1 MPSPSR
7 AALGLALTTIPL
19 PRGGVG
25 GAEYPGYPRR
35 EQAEVVTYGD
45 LYKERETQRLEQQ
58 VHQLVDRITEL
69 ESKLKE
75 AGHQAGEQAG
85 DQRTMTITDER
96 GQPMVVPYDPLL
108 MDVIRREQEARARKP
123 EREELLTQLGM
134 GKTGGTDQKDA
145 RLPPSFA
152 A

>member
-1 MPSPSR
+1 M
-7 AALGLALTTIPL
+7 
-19 PRGGVG
+19 
-25 GAEYPGYPRR
+25 
-35 EQAEVVTYGD
+35 VTYGD
-45 LYKERETQRLEQQ
+45 LYKEREAQRLEQQ

-108 MDVIRREQEARARKP
+108 MDAIRREQEAKARKA
-123 EREELLTQLGM
+123 EREELMALGI
-134 GKTGGTDQKDA
+134 GKTGGTDQEALRVILKPYEDELKAA
-145 RLPPSFA
+145 REPRP
-152 A
+152 

>member
-1 MPSPSR
+1 
-7 AALGLALTTIPL
+7 
-19 PRGGVG
+19 
-25 GAEYPGYPRR
+25 
-35 EQAEVVTYGD
+35 
-45 LYKERETQRLEQQ
+45 
-58 VHQLVDRITEL
+58 
-69 ESKLKE
+69 
-75 AGHQAGEQAG
+75 
-85 DQRTMTITDER
+85 
-96 GQPMVVPYDPLL
+96 